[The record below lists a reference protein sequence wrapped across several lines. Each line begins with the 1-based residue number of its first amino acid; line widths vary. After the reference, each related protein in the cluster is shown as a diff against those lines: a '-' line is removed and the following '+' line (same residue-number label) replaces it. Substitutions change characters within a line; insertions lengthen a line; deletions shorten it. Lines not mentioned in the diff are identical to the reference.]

1 MNAELSCLSSQ
12 RLTKLVNVELAYVSW
27 SLFSFRKSVEAGS
40 SRIEL
45 AEVDVRVVA
54 EPGKWAVNESW

>member
-1 MNAELSCLSSQ
+1 
-12 RLTKLVNVELAYVSW
+12 VNVELAYVSW